1 MIVGLLSL
9 EGIAQQ
15 QLCREVENEQR
26 TIMQTRGMRTTQPE
40 SASVGM
46 WETKTRQPETE
57 ENECSKHKPW
67 TRPRAAPSRYNIRT
81 AGCPSKQCGSRVVLR
96 LVCEYGVASGL
107 TEDHGRLREKQK
119 ANVPMWELDAWTLWM
134 KPRGIAEKLREKRS
148 GGVTGIAAQL
158 QRKRERSAA
167 ARLHGLENK

>member
-1 MIVGLLSL
+1 MIVGRLSS
-9 EGIAQQ
+9 EGVAQR
-15 QLCREVENEQR
+15 QLCRDVESEQSTR
-26 TIMQTRGMRTTQPE
+26 MQTRGMRTTQPA

-67 TRPRAAPSRYNIRT
+67 TRPRAAPSRYNTRT

-96 LVCEYGVASGL
+96 LVCEYGVALGL

-134 KPRGIAEKLREKRS
+134 KPRGIAEKWREKRS
-148 GGVTGIAAQL
+148 GGDTGIAAQL
-158 QRKRERSAA
+158 PRIPTRAVGSHKA
-167 ARLHGLENK
+167 ART